1 MTFKVTVVNK
11 FSENVLHKGRNGAGV
26 KAELFFIRFDKT
38 FGKHHVSDTKRG
50 RDRFGKGMKKEYRC
64 TLRTKKMIRAAFVEL
79 VGEKKNMENI
89 TVSELASRANI
100 AKSAFY
106 NHYDDVYAV
115 AEEFENELIAKLS
128 SVLDEI
134 ELERSIEYENY
145 FRKVIEFLK
154 VNEDI
159 YRKAITSP
167 DVRFFIEKLKAII
180 SKKIFEDS
188 AVLPFSQN
196 KAEKYAQIR
205 FLTNACV
212 DTMVDY
218 FKGNIDLSLD
228 EVGEVIMDFLHN
240 MRK

>member
-1 MTFKVTVVNK
+1 
-11 FSENVLHKGRNGAGV
+11 
-26 KAELFFIRFDKT
+26 
-38 FGKHHVSDTKRG
+38 
-50 RDRFGKGMKKEYRC
+50 MKKEYRC

-79 VGEKKNMENI
+79 LGEKKNMETI
-89 TVSELASRANI
+89 TVGELAERANI
-100 AKSAFY
+100 AKSTFY

-128 SVLDEI
+128 AVLDEI
-134 ELERSIEYENY
+134 ELERSSEYESY

-154 VNEDI
+154 MNEDI
-159 YRKAITSP
+159 YRKAITSS
-167 DVRFFIEKLKAII
+167 DIRFFIEKLKAII

-228 EVGEVIMDFLHN
+228 EVGNVILEFLNN

>member
-11 FSENVLHKGRNGAGV
+11 LSENVLHKGRNGAGV
-26 KAELFFIRFDKT
+26 KAELFFIRFDKM

-50 RDRFGKGMKKEYRC
+50 
-64 TLRTKKMIRAAFVEL
+64 
-79 VGEKKNMENI
+79 
-89 TVSELASRANI
+89 AS
-100 AKSAFY
+100 
-106 NHYDDVYAV
+106 
-115 AEEFENELIAKLS
+115 
-128 SVLDEI
+128 
-134 ELERSIEYENY
+134 EYESY

-154 VNEDI
+154 ANEDI
-159 YRKAITSP
+159 YRKAITSS
-167 DVRFFIEKLKAII
+167 DIRFFIEKLKAVI
-180 SKKIFEDS
+180 SKKIFEES

-228 EVGEVIMDFLHN
+228 EVGGVIIDFLNN

>member
-1 MTFKVTVVNK
+1 
-11 FSENVLHKGRNGAGV
+11 
-26 KAELFFIRFDKT
+26 
-38 FGKHHVSDTKRG
+38 
-50 RDRFGKGMKKEYRC
+50 MKKEYRC

-79 VGEKKNMENI
+79 LGEKKNMETI
-89 TVSELASRANI
+89 TVGELAERADI
-100 AKSAFY
+100 AKSTFY

-128 SVLDEI
+128 AVLDEI
-134 ELERSIEYENY
+134 ELERSSEYESY
-145 FRKVIEFLK
+145 LKKIIEFLK

-159 YRKAITSP
+159 YRKAITSS
-167 DVRFFIEKLKAII
+167 DIRFFIEKLKAII

-188 AVLPFSQN
+188 EVLPFSQN

-228 EVGEVIMDFLHN
+228 EVGEVIIDFLN
-240 MRK
+240 KMKK

>member
-1 MTFKVTVVNK
+1 
-11 FSENVLHKGRNGAGV
+11 
-26 KAELFFIRFDKT
+26 
-38 FGKHHVSDTKRG
+38 
-50 RDRFGKGMKKEYRC
+50 MKKEYRC
-64 TLRTKKMIRAAFVEL
+64 TLRMKKMIRAAFVEL
-79 VGEKKNMENI
+79 LGEKKNMETI
-89 TVSELASRANI
+89 TVGELAA
-100 AKSAFY
+100 
-106 NHYDDVYAV
+106 
-115 AEEFENELIAKLS
+115 
-128 SVLDEI
+128 VLDEI
-134 ELERSIEYENY
+134 ELEKSNEYESY

-154 VNEDI
+154 ENEDI

-228 EVGEVIMDFLHN
+228 EVGGVIIGFLNN

>member
-1 MTFKVTVVNK
+1 
-11 FSENVLHKGRNGAGV
+11 
-26 KAELFFIRFDKT
+26 
-38 FGKHHVSDTKRG
+38 
-50 RDRFGKGMKKEYRC
+50 MKKEYRC
-64 TLRTKKMIRAAFVEL
+64 TVRTKKMIRAAFVEL
-79 VGEKKNMENI
+79 LGKKKNMETI
-89 TVSELASRANI
+89 TVGELAERADI
-100 AKSAFY
+100 AKSTFY

-128 SVLDEI
+128 AVLDEI
-134 ELERSIEYENY
+134 ELERSSEYENY

-188 AVLPFSQN
+188 AVLPFSKN

-228 EVGEVIMDFLHN
+228 EVGGVIIDFLNN